1 MAENPLKR
9 PYPTDNLQ
17 NGDSNGDS
25 AQKKIRSNDG
35 SPAPQA
41 NGATGAKPDVSK
53 IMADARARAA
63 AVAAKLRGTGSPTSS
78 TPGPAISA
86 KLSGKSRADELKA
99 RVALAMGKNA
109 QRTVSTPSPAFSP
122 PPLDDSMG
130 ARGGLGTALHPAL
143 MDNAQGA
150 GSSKSK
156 QAIQSKFPTTMANL
170 RARSPANQSKSG
182 KAKKQMDL
190 SGPSA
195 EETRAN
201 PYFDASLGAKTATL
215 KSRNARQLQ
224 FNPKGK
230 YIQQAASLR
239 RAANLEAMR
248 KRIQES
254 SKKALPS
261 EDPGEKNFLIEAPPE
276 IEWWDEGL
284 VTDVKKGY
292 GAVDKENK
300 IDTEDTIVS
309 RFIQH
314 PVQIEPPGEA
324 LKPAPKPLFLTTREQ
339 KKLRRQTRMEALK
352 EQQTKERLGLLPTP
366 APKIKLKNMMRVVGE
381 EAVKDPTAV
390 EAMVRKQ
397 VADREQTHLQMNE
410 DRKLTKEDR
419 HEKLEEKKAKDEAKG
434 IYLLVFKID
443 SLANGKHRF
452 KISKNCEQWGGR
464 GLMLCHPQQSLVLA
478 EFGEHGMK
486 KYKKTMDRVAWQEND
501 SPNNVKDGNK
511 KALAAW
517 LENTE
522 DEVLKDLSANR
533 CQLIFEGQQKG
544 HQFRSERFTTK
555 AVETDKEAVDYLE
568 RSKLGSMWALA
579 KSVA

>member
-9 PYPTDNLQ
+9 PYPTDDLQ
-17 NGDSNGDS
+17 NGDSNGDG
-25 AQKKIRSNDG
+25 AQKKIRSSDR

-78 TPGPAISA
+78 TPDPAISA
-86 KLSGKSRADELKA
+86 KPSGISRADELKA

-143 MDNAQGA
+143 MDNGQGA

-170 RARSPANQSKSG
+170 SSPSPANQSKPG
-182 KAKKQMDL
+182 KAKKQLDL

-284 VTDVKKGY
+284 VTDAKKGY

-300 IDTEDTIVS
+300 IETEDTIVS
-309 RFIQH
+309 RFIQY
-314 PVQIEPPGEA
+314 PVHIEPPGEA
-324 LKPAPKPLFLTTREQ
+324 LKPTPKPLFLTTREQ
-339 KKLRRQTRMEALK
+339 KKLRRQTRMETLK

-410 DRKLTKEDR
+410 DRKLTKEER

-464 GLMLCHPQQSLVLA
+464 GLMLCHPKQSLVLT

-522 DEVLKDLSANR
+522 DGVLKDLSANR

>member
-1 MAENPLKR
+1 MAENNLKR
-9 PYPTDNLQ
+9 PHPDDNLQ
-17 NGDSNGDS
+17 NRDS

-35 SPAPQA
+35 SPIPQT
-41 NGATGAKPDVSK
+41 NRATGTKPDVSK

-63 AVAAKLRGTGSPTSS
+63 AVAAKLRGTGSPAPTSPSPGPTSS
-78 TPGPAISA
+78 AKPSAIS
-86 KLSGKSRADELKA
+86 RAEELKA
-99 RVALAMGKNA
+99 RVAKAMGT
-109 QRTVSTPSPAFSP
+109 RTASPATTHAFSP
-122 PPLDDSMG
+122 PPLDDGMMG

-143 MDNAQGA
+143 MDNAGQGA

-156 QAIQSKFPTTMANL
+156 QSIQSKFPTTMAN
-170 RARSPANQSKSG
+170 RVPSPANQSKPG
-182 KAKKQMDL
+182 KGKKQLDL

-284 VTDVKKGY
+284 VTDVKKAY
-292 GAVDKENK
+292 TDVEKENK

-314 PVQIEPPGEA
+314 PVLIEPPGDKLIPE
-324 LKPAPKPLFLTTREQ
+324 PKPMYLTKEETA
-339 KKLRRQTRMEALK
+339 KLRRQKRMADLK

-397 VADREQTHLQMNE
+397 IAEREQTHLQMNE
-410 DRKLTKEDR
+410 DRKLSKEEK

-464 GLMLCHPQQSLVLA
+464 GLMLCHPKQSLVLT

-486 KYKKTMDRVAWQEND
+486 QYKKLMLSRIDFTEN
-501 SPNNVKDGNK
+501 STPNNVKEGNK
-511 KALAAW
+511 KAAQAAW
-517 LENTE
+517 LENEE
-522 DEVLKDLSANR
+522 DGVLKDLSGNQCR
-533 CQLIFEGQQKG
+533 LIFEGQQKG
-544 HQFRSERFTTK
+544 HSFRSERFTTR
-555 AVETDKEAVDYLE
+555 AVETDKEAVEYLE
-568 RSKLGSMWALA
+568 RVKLGSMWALA
-579 KSVA
+579 KSVG

>member
-9 PYPTDNLQ
+9 PHPSDDLPNK
-17 NGDSNGDS
+17 NSNRDS

-35 SPAPQA
+35 SPVPQA
-41 NGATGAKPDVSK
+41 NGANGAKPDVNK

-63 AVAAKLRGTGSPTSS
+63 AVAAKLRGTGSPAPSS
-78 TPGPAISA
+78 GPASSA
-86 KLSGKSRADELKA
+86 TPSGMSRADELKA
-99 RVALAMGKNA
+99 RVAKAMGN
-109 QRTVSTPSPAFSP
+109 RTASPAHALSP
-122 PPLDDSMG
+122 PSLEDSIMG
-130 ARGGLGTALHPAL
+130 ARGGLGTALHPTL

-170 RARSPANQSKSG
+170 RAPSPASQKPG
-182 KAKKQMDL
+182 KGKKQLDL

-284 VTDVKKGY
+284 VTDVKEGY
-292 GAVDKENK
+292 EGVDNKNK
-300 IDTEDTIVS
+300 IDTEDSIVS

-324 LKPAPKPLFLTTREQ
+324 LKPAPKPLFLTKTEAA
-339 KKLRRQTRMEALK
+339 KKRRQERMIALK

-390 EAMVRKQ
+390 EAMVRRQ
-397 VADREQTHLQMNE
+397 IAEREQSHLQMNE
-410 DRKLTKEDR
+410 DRKLTKEER
-419 HEKLEEKKAKDEAKG
+419 HEKLDEKKAKDEAKG
-434 IYLLVFKID
+434 IYLLVYKID

-464 GLMLCHPQQSLVLA
+464 GLMLCHPKQSLVLA

-486 KYKKTMDRVAWQEND
+486 KYKKTMERIQWQEND
-501 SPNNVKDGNK
+501 SPNNVKEGNQR
-511 KALAAW
+511 AQVAW
-517 LENTE
+517 LENVQE
-522 DEVLKDLSANR
+522 DGVLRDLSENK

-544 HQFRSERFTTK
+544 HQFRNDRFTTR

-568 RSKLGSMWALA
+568 KMKLGSMWALA
-579 KSVA
+579 KSVP

>member
-9 PYPTDNLQ
+9 PYPTDDLR

-25 AQKKIRSNDG
+25 AQKKIRSDDG
-35 SPAPQA
+35 SPKPQA

-86 KLSGKSRADELKA
+86 KPSGMSRADELKA

-170 RARSPANQSKSG
+170 RAPSPANQSKPG
-182 KAKKQMDL
+182 KAKKQLDL

-261 EDPGEKNFLIEAPPE
+261 EDPGEKNFLIKAPPE

-314 PVQIEPPGEA
+314 PVQIEPPGEV

-410 DRKLTKEDR
+410 DRKLTKEER

-464 GLMLCHPQQSLVLA
+464 GLMLCHPKQSLVLA

-486 KYKKTMDRVAWQEND
+486 KYKKIMDRVAWQEND

-522 DEVLKDLSANR
+522 DGVLKDLSANR